1 MAWFLSLE
9 ASQSQNPGANQST
22 VSATLYLNWNNGSAY
37 ANYDQEFYIVVGGV
51 STGWLSAPRSVNWPN
66 QTNSGRVGLW
76 THSPTFTHDINGV
89 RGPVGTYGYFD
100 GDGGFGPGDIDV
112 NGPTFAAIDYVR
124 LPSAP
129 SSVSA
134 VATGTTVVVTAG
146 EASTPGPA
154 ISNYWVSFASS
165 SNGGATFSSWSSES
179 TMTSRAFTYT
189 LTPGLTYKFR
199 VRAENGDGYGGFTES
214 ATLFLTAGGKR
225 WTGSDWALTVA
236 QAKRFDGTVWDDI
249 EIAKRYTEAGTWVNL
264 S

>member
-1 MAWFLSLE
+1 MAWFLTLE

-37 ANYDQEFYIVVGGV
+37 SNYDQEFYIIVGGI
-51 STGWLSAPRSVNWPN
+51 STGWISAPRSVNWPN
-66 QTNSGRVGLW
+66 QTNSGRVALW
-76 THSPTFTHDINGV
+76 THSPTFNHDTNGY
-89 RGPVGTYGYFD
+89 RGPVGTYGYFN

-112 NGPTFAAIDYVR
+112 TGPTFGALDYVR

-134 VATGTTVVVTAG
+134 SATGPTVVVTSG

-154 ISNYWVSFASS
+154 ITGYFVSYASS
-165 SNGGATFSSWSSES
+165 SNGGATFGSWSSES
-179 TMTSRAFTYT
+179 TMTNRSFTYT

-199 VRAENGDGYGGFTES
+199 VRAQNGDGFSGYTES
-214 ATLFLTAGGKR
+214 SSLFLAAGGKR
-225 WTGSDWALTVA
+225 FTVSDWALTVTA
-236 QAKRFDGTVWDDI
+236 AKRFNGTAWVDLTT
-249 EIAKRYTEAGTWVNL
+249 AKRFNGTDWVNL

>member
-9 ASQSQNPGANQST
+9 SSQSQNPGANQST

-37 ANYDQEFYIVVGGV
+37 ASYDQEFYIVVGGV
-51 STGWLSAPRSVNWPN
+51 STGWLAAPRNVNWPN

-76 THSPTFTHDINGV
+76 THSPTFTHDINGY
-89 RGPVGTYGYFD
+89 RGAVGTYGYFD

-112 NGPTFAAIDYVR
+112 TGTTYAAIDYVR

-134 VATGTTVVVTAG
+134 VATGPTVVVSAG
-146 EASTPGPA
+146 EASTPGPT
-154 ISNYWVSFASS
+154 ITGYFVSFASS
-165 SNGGATFSSWSSES
+165 SNGGATFGSWSSES
-179 TMTSRAFTYT
+179 TMVSRQHTYT

-199 VRAENGDGYGGFTES
+199 VRAQNGDGYGGFTES
-214 ATLFLTAGGKR
+214 STLFLTAGGKR
-225 WTGSDWALTVA
+225 WTGTDWALTVA
-236 QAKRFDGTVWDDI
+236 QAKRFNGTAWIDLTTAKRFDGTN
-249 EIAKRYTEAGTWVNL
+249 WVNL